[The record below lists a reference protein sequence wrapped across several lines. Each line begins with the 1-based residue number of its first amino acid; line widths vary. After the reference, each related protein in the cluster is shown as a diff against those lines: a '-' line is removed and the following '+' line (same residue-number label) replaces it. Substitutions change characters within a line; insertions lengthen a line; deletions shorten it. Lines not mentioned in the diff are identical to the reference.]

1 MIDTSNS
8 IVSLEIKPMSP
19 DVLQTFFRLCRLD
32 MIGLSNYSTLIVSV
46 ILAVVVY
53 FAYCQFGVYLAS
65 LPITLDCCE
74 QCLGC
79 EECLGGGTG

>member
-32 MIGLSNYSTLIVSV
+32 MIV
-46 ILAVVVY
+46 
-53 FAYCQFGVYLAS
+53 
-65 LPITLDCCE
+65 E
-74 QCLGC
+74 
-79 EECLGGGTG
+79 

>member
-8 IVSLEIKPMSP
+8 IVSLEIKPKSP
-19 DVLQTFFRLCRLD
+19 DVIQTFFRLCRLG
-32 MIGLSNYSTLIVSV
+32 MIVLSNYRT
-46 ILAVVVY
+46 
-53 FAYCQFGVYLAS
+53 LAS

>member
-1 MIDTSNS
+1 
-8 IVSLEIKPMSP
+8 MSP

-65 LPITLDCCE
+65 LPITLDCWIGLE
-74 QCLGC
+74 QLVSSAWAVALDDGS
-79 EECLGGGTG
+79 